1 MHAVINDII
10 SSTEKRVQNLKIKT
24 EPASL
29 KSSVKERDSNKRD
42 IIGSITER
50 KQQGKVAVIA
60 EVKPASPGKK
70 LRDINPEDA
79 AIIAAEMERAGAVA
93 ISVLTEP
100 EFFHGSTDNLRSV
113 RNAISLPVLRKDF
126 IVDEIQFSEIES
138 DLILLIAGILGEKL
152 EEMVDMTMSKGF
164 EPLVEVHNE
173 TELKNAL
180 ESKTRI
186 IGINNRNLSNLE
198 IDLNTTLQL
207 IPLVK
212 DYDTKNGQN
221 HIIIS
226 ESGMHTIDDVRMV
239 VKAGADAV
247 LVGTSI
253 IKSGKI
259 YAKTKELVDS
269 LYY

>member
-1 MHAVINDII
+1 MHTVINDII
-10 SSTEKRVQNLKIKT
+10 NSTKKRVQNLKTKT
-24 EPASL
+24 ETPL
-29 KSSVKERDSNKRD
+29 PKSSVKKRNSNKRV
-42 IIGSITER
+42 IIDAINER
-50 KQQGKVAVIA
+50 KQQGRVAVIA

-79 AIIAAEMERAGAVA
+79 AIIAAEMERAGALA

-113 RNAISLPVLRKDF
+113 REKISLPVLRKDF
-126 IVDEIQFSEIES
+126 IIDEIQFNEIES

-152 EEMVDMTMSKGF
+152 EEMVDMAISNGF

-173 TELKNAL
+173 KELKNAL
-180 ESKTRI
+180 ETKTRI
-186 IGINNRNLSNLE
+186 IGINNRDLSNLE

-212 DYDTKNGQN
+212 DFDTKNGQK

-226 ESGMHTIDDVRMV
+226 ESGMHTIDDVKMV

-253 IKSGKI
+253 IKSGEI
-259 YAKTKELVDS
+259 YAKTKELVDA
-269 LYY
+269 LND